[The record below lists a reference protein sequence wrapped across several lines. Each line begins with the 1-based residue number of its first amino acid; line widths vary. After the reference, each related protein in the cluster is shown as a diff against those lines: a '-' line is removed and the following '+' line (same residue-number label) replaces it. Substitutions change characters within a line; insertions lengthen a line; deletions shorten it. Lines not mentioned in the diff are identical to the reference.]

1 MRDWRELGK
10 SEKRLNAKEKLGYVV
25 FLLFI
30 DFFLLLF
37 IYFCV
42 YRCISSIIFLNL
54 FVSKLGEFGYFRK

>member
-10 SEKRLNAKEKLGYVV
+10 SEKRLNAKGKLGYVV

-30 DFFLLLF
+30 DIDFFLLSF

-42 YRCISSIIFLNL
+42 YGCISSIIFLNL
-54 FVSKLGEFGYFRK
+54 FVSKIGRIWIL

>member
-10 SEKRLNAKEKLGYVV
+10 SEKRLNAKGKLGYVV
-25 FLLFI
+25 FLFFI
-30 DFFLLLF
+30 DFFLLSF

-54 FVSKLGEFGYFRK
+54 FVSKIGRIWIF